1 MPGFD
6 QSGPRGEGPVT
17 GGARGRCA
25 SPAAG
30 YGRGG
35 RFGTSAIGREMAF
48 RRGSRGNRGYGRGMS
63 RPYGN
68 RFDAGSLTAA
78 GNPADELNSLRAEA
92 ELLKD
97 SLQTINDRI
106 NQIEKL

>member
-6 QSGPRGEGPVT
+6 QSGPRGEGPLT
-17 GGARGRCA
+17 GGARGRCTGSA
-25 SPAAG
+25 TG
-30 YGRGG
+30 YGQG
-35 RFGTSAIGREMAF
+35 RFGTSATGRGMAF
-48 RRGSRGNRGYGRGMS
+48 RRGLRGNREYGRELS

-68 RFDAGSLTAA
+68 RFRAGSLTTV
-78 GNPADELNSLRAEA
+78 GNPTDELNSLRAEA

-97 SLQTINDRI
+97 SLKTITDRI

>member
-6 QSGPRGEGPVT
+6 QSGPRGEGPMT

-30 YGRGG
+30 YGQG
-35 RFGTSAIGREMAF
+35 RFGTSATGRGMAF
-48 RRGSRGNRGYGRGMS
+48 RRGLRGNRGYGGGMP

-68 RFDAGSLTAA
+68 RFDTGSLTAA

-106 NQIEKL
+106 DQIEKL

>member
-6 QSGPRGEGPVT
+6 QSGPRGEGPLT

-25 SPAAG
+25 SPDAG
-30 YGRGG
+30 YGQG
-35 RFGTSAIGREMAF
+35 RFGTSASGRGMAF

-68 RFDAGSLTAA
+68 RFNTGPLTAA

-97 SLQTINDRI
+97 SLQTINNRI

>member
-6 QSGPRGEGPVT
+6 QSGPRGDGPMT

-30 YGRGG
+30 YGRD
-35 RFGTSAIGREMAF
+35 RFGSFATGRGMAF

-63 RPYGN
+63 RPFGN
-68 RFDAGSLTAA
+68 RFGAGPLTAA
-78 GNPADELNSLRAEA
+78 GSPADELNALRAEA

>member
-6 QSGPRGEGPVT
+6 QSGPRGEGPMT

-30 YGRGG
+30 YGRG
-35 RFGTSAIGREMAF
+35 RLGTSATGRGMAF
-48 RRGSRGNRGYGRGMS
+48 RRGSRGNRGYGGGMF
-63 RPYGN
+63 RPCGN
-68 RFDAGSLTAA
+68 QFDTGPLTAA

-92 ELLKD
+92 GLLKE
-97 SLQTINDRI
+97 SLQTITDRI

>member
-6 QSGPRGEGPVT
+6 QSGPRGEGPMT

-30 YGRGG
+30 YSRG
-35 RFGTSAIGREMAF
+35 RFGTPATGRGMAF
-48 RRGSRGNRGYGRGMS
+48 RRGLRGNRGYGRGMS

-68 RFDAGSLTAA
+68 RFDTGSLTAT

-97 SLQTINDRI
+97 SLQAINDRM

>member
-1 MPGFD
+1 M
-6 QSGPRGEGPVT
+6 T

-30 YGRGG
+30 YGQG
-35 RFGTSAIGREMAF
+35 RFGTFTTGRGMAF
-48 RRGSRGNRGYGRGMS
+48 RRGSRGNRGFGRGMS
-63 RPYGN
+63 RPY
-68 RFDAGSLTAA
+68 AGSLTAA

-92 ELLKD
+92 EMLKD

>member
-6 QSGPRGEGPVT
+6 QSGPRGEGPMT

-25 SPAAG
+25 SPAPG
-30 YGRGG
+30 YGRGHLGPLVTG
-35 RFGTSAIGREMAF
+35 RGMAF
-48 RRGSRGNRGYGRGMS
+48 RRGARGNRGYGGGMS
-63 RPYGN
+63 RPYSN
-68 RFDAGSLTAA
+68 RFYAGSLTAA
-78 GNPADELNSLRAEA
+78 GNPADELNALRSEA

-106 NQIEKL
+106 DQIEKL

>member
-1 MPGFD
+1 M
-6 QSGPRGEGPVT
+6 T

-25 SPAAG
+25 SPGTG
-30 YGRGG
+30 YGRGRFATAATG
-35 RFGTSAIGREMAF
+35 RGMVF
-48 RRGSRGNRGYGRGMS
+48 RRGSRGNRGYGRGMA

-68 RFDAGSLTAA
+68 RFDAGSLTAT
-78 GNPADELNSLRAEA
+78 GNPADELNALRAEA

-97 SLQTINDRI
+97 SLQTITDRI